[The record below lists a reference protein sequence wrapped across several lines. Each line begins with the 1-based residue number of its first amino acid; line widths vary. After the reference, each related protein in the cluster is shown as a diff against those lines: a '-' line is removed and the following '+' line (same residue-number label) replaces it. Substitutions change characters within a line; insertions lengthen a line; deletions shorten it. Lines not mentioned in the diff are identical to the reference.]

1 MLDRDVL
8 VTFGEQAEQEV
19 RENIL
24 QFWMEKVMDRENG
37 GFYGEVSFEG
47 VVKPQAKKGGILTSR
62 IVWTFSHAF
71 LQFGDPKYLE
81 AATHAFRFLTDHLW
95 DAEYGGIYFSVDYQG
110 RPVDVMKHVYAN
122 SFAMY
127 GLAEYYRAS
136 KDPQALDMAIKIF
149 ELFEEHCRNARWGGY
164 LEAFS
169 REWGLINDARL
180 SDKEAFNIPKS
191 MNTHLHL
198 MEAFTCLLR
207 VWDAPLLK
215 QRAKEMIEVF
225 LEKIIDPK
233 NAHFLLFFEED
244 WTPTARELSY
254 GHDIEGSW
262 LLTEAADVLGDPEVI
277 ERVRPVAVRMAE
289 AVFAEALDSDGAI
302 LYEATPERIT
312 HDFKEWWA
320 EAESVVGFLNAYQLT
335 GDEKFWR
342 AALNAWEWIQLYLV
356 NRQDGEWYARR
367 TRDLQVVEQS
377 MTSFW
382 KCPYHNSRC
391 CFEVLERVE
400 KLEQGA

>member
-24 QFWMEKVMDRENG
+24 HFWMEKVMDRESG
-37 GFYGEVSFEG
+37 GFFGEVSFEG
-47 VVKPQAKKGGILTSR
+47 EVKPQAKKGGILTSR
-62 IVWTFSHAF
+62 ILWTFSHAS
-71 LQFGDPKYLE
+71 LQFGDPRYLE
-81 AATHAFRFLTDHLW
+81 AATHAFRFLAEHLW
-95 DAEYGGIYFSVDYQG
+95 DAEFGGIYFSVDYLG

-136 KDPQALDMAIKIF
+136 GDPQALEMAIKIF
-149 ELFEEHCRNARWGGY
+149 ELFEEHCRDAEWGGY
-164 LEAFS
+164 LEAYN

-198 MEAFTCLLR
+198 MEAFTSLLR

-215 QRAKEMIEVF
+215 QRAKEMIEIF

-233 NAHFLLFFEED
+233 SAHFLLFFAKD

-277 ERVRPVAVRMAE
+277 ARVRPVAVRMAE
-289 AVFAEALDSDGAI
+289 AVFAEALDADGAI
-302 LYEATPERIT
+302 LYEATPERVT

-377 MTSFW
+377 LVSFW

-400 KLEQGA
+400 KLEQAA